1 MRIAPPDWQAAMRE
15 FRFSDEQLARIRR
28 DRARHP
34 HPRVQQKMNVLWLKA
49 KGLTHDTIA
58 ELADT
63 SVRSVQRVL
72 TEFLQGGLEAV
83 RMTRWE
89 GKHAELDDDAAAL
102 EDHFAEHP
110 PRSAR
115 EARHE
120 IERLTGVRRG
130 LTQVREFLKKR
141 SACAGARSAPS
152 RPRRTP
158 TSRPRS

>member
-1 MRIAPPDWQAAMRE
+1 MRE
-15 FRFSDEQLARIRR
+15 FTFSGDVLAQIRR

-49 KGLTHDTIA
+49 NGLTHDTIA
-58 ELADT
+58 GLADT
-63 SVRSVQRVL
+63 SVRTVQRVL
-72 TEFLQGGLEAV
+72 TEYLDGGLDAV
-83 RMTRWE
+83 RRTRWE
-89 GKHAELDDDAAAL
+89 GKHAELEDHAPAL
-102 EDHFAEHP
+102 EDHFVEHP

-115 EARHE
+115 EAQAE

-130 LTQVREFLKKR
+130 LTQVRAFLKKR
-141 SACAGARSAPS
+141 SACGGGRSARC

>member
-1 MRIAPPDWQAAMRE
+1 MRE
-15 FRFSDEQLARIRR
+15 FTFSDEQLAQIRH

-63 SVRSVQRVL
+63 SVRTVQRVL
-72 TEFLQGGLEAV
+72 TEFLEGGLDAV
-83 RMTRWE
+83 RRTRWL
-89 GKHAELDDDAAAL
+89 GKHAELDDHAPAL
-102 EDHFAEHP
+102 EDHFLENP
-110 PRSAR
+110 PRSTR
-115 EARHE
+115 EAQAE

-130 LTQVREFLKKR
+130 LTQVRAFLKKR
-141 SACAGARSAPS
+141 SGWGGGRSARC

>member
-1 MRIAPPDWQAAMRE
+1 MRE
-15 FRFSDEQLARIRR
+15 FTFSDEQLVEIRR

-34 HPRVQQKMNVLWLKA
+34 HPRVQQKMNVLWLKSR
-49 KGLTHDTIA
+49 GLNHDRIA

-63 SVRSVQRVL
+63 SLRTVQRVL
-72 TEFLQGGLEAV
+72 TEFLKGGLDAV
-83 RMTRWE
+83 RATRWQ
-89 GKHAELDDDAAAL
+89 GKHAELDDHAPAL
-102 EDHFAEHP
+102 EDHFVEHP

-115 EARHE
+115 EAQAE

-141 SACAGARSAPS
+141 SAWGGARSARC

-158 TSRPRS
+158 TSRPPS

>member
-1 MRIAPPDWQAAMRE
+1 MRE
-15 FRFSDEQLARIRR
+15 FTFSDEQLAEIRH

-49 KGLTHDTIA
+49 KGLTHERIA

-63 SVRSVQRVL
+63 SVRTVQRVL
-72 TEFLQGGLEAV
+72 TEFLGGGLPAV
-83 RMTRWE
+83 RQTRWE
-89 GKHAELDDDAAAL
+89 GKHAQLDDHAPAL
-102 EDHFAEHP
+102 EDYFVEHP

-115 EARHE
+115 EAQAE

-141 SACAGARSAPS
+141 STSAGARSARC
-152 RPRRTP
+152 RPRRTT
-158 TSRPRS
+158 TSRPPS